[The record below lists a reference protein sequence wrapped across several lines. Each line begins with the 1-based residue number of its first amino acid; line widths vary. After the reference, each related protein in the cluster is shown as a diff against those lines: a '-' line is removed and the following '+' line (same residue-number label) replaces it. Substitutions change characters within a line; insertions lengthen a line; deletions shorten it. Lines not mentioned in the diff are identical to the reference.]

1 MVLPEATMFYID
13 LHSHPEL
20 SGAEERTAAVF
31 AARLRRDGFEV
42 RTGVGGHG
50 VVGVLRNGPGPIVL
64 LRAELD
70 ALPIREETGLP
81 YASGAVAVGP
91 EGREVPVMHA
101 CGHDLH
107 LACLAGAATLL
118 AAGRERWTGTL
129 VVVGQPAEETLQG
142 ARAMLAAGLYD
153 LTGRP
158 DVVLAQHT
166 APFPAGM
173 LAYGVGPVMAGS
185 VSLEITVH
193 GRGGHAATPHLAVNP
208 VVIAASVVLRLQDVV
223 SGEVD
228 PAEQAVLTVGSLRAG
243 AASNV
248 IPGEAVL
255 GLTLRAFTPAVLE
268 RLTSAVTSVVRAECA
283 AAGAD
288 REPEIRVVSS
298 SPVNL
303 PDSGATAVVRAAHE
317 AHFGA
322 GLVAAWPP
330 AMATEDFPFFADAG
344 EGGPDGG
351 AGDRDA
357 GGASRAGIPT
367 VYWLL
372 GTAGP
377 RQWAAAATVPL
388 PVNHSSAFAPHAR
401 LALPAGIRAMT
412 VAALAQLGGD
422 RR

>member
-1 MVLPEATMFYID
+1 MTSVIVELSAVDAVVPEATMFYID

-20 SGAEERTAAVF
+20 SGAEQRTAAVF

-42 RTGVGGHG
+42 TTGIGGHG
-50 VVGVLRNGPGPIVL
+50 VVGVMRNGPGFTVL

-70 ALPIREETGLP
+70 ALPIKEETGLA
-81 YASGAVAVGP
+81 YASSAVAPDPAG
-91 EGREVPVMHA
+91 GEVPVMHA

-118 AAGRERWTGTL
+118 AADRGRWQGTL
-129 VVVGQPAEETLQG
+129 VVVGQPAEETLRG
-142 ARAMLAAGLYD
+142 ARAMLADGLYD

-173 LAYGVGPVMAGS
+173 LAYGAGPVMAGS

-208 VVIAASVVLRLQDVV
+208 VVIAAAVVLRLQTIV

-228 PAEQAVLTVGSLRAG
+228 PAEQVVLTVGSVRAG
-243 AASNV
+243 TAGNV
-248 IPGEAVL
+248 IPGEAVI
-255 GLTLRAFTPAVLE
+255 GLTVRAFSAAVLD
-268 RLTSAVTSVVRAECA
+268 AVTAAVTRIVRAECA
-283 AAGAD
+283 ASGAQ

-303 PDSGATAVVRAAHE
+303 PDAGATAVARAAHE

-322 GLVAAWPP
+322 GRIAVWPP
-330 AMATEDFPFFADAG
+330 AMATEDFPHFADAAG
-344 EGGPDGG
+344 PDEGGARRP
-351 AGDRDA
+351 
-357 GGASRAGIPT
+357 GIPV

-377 RQWAAAATVPL
+377 RQWASAATVPL
-388 PVNHSSAFAPHAR
+388 PANHSPAFAPHVR
-401 LALPAGIRAMT
+401 LALPAGISAMT
-412 VAALAQLGGD
+412 VAALAHLS
-422 RR
+422 R

>member
-20 SGAEERTAAVF
+20 SGAEQRTAAVF

-42 RTGVGGHG
+42 STGVGGHG

-70 ALPIREETGLP
+70 GLPVREETGLA
-81 YASGAVAVGP
+81 YASAAVAVGP
-91 EGREVPVMHA
+91 DGREVPVMHA

-118 AAGRERWTGTL
+118 AGGRARWSGTL

-173 LAYGVGPVMAGS
+173 LAYGAGPVMAGS
-185 VSLEITVH
+185 VSLEITIH

-208 VVIAASVVLRLQDVV
+208 VVIAASVVLRLQEIA
-223 SGEVD
+223 SAEVD
-228 PAEQAVLTVGSLRAG
+228 PAEQVVLTVGSLRAG

-248 IPGEAVL
+248 IPDEAVI
-255 GLTLRAFTPAVLE
+255 GLTVRAFSAAVLE
-268 RLTSAVTSVVRAECA
+268 RVAAAVTRIVRAECA
-283 AAGAD
+283 ASGAD
-288 REPEIRVVSS
+288 REPEIQVISS

-303 PDSGATAVVRAAHE
+303 PDTVATAVVRAAHE

-322 GLVAAWPP
+322 GRIAAWPP
-330 AMATEDFPFFADAG
+330 AMATEDFPHLGDAG

-351 AGDRDA
+351 VGGRDA
-357 GGASRAGIPT
+357 DGASGPGIPT

-377 RQWAAAATVPL
+377 RQWTAAATVPL
-388 PVNHSSAFAPHAR
+388 PANHSPAFAPHVR
-401 LALPAGIRAMT
+401 LALPAGISAMT
-412 VAALAQLGGD
+412 VAALAYLTGD
-422 RR
+422 GR